1 MKHTLKPVPR
11 GPEARTAP
19 GSLPSPTSIALPDAE
34 LLLYERLPL
43 GRAADSLLRQL
54 IDDVHWRQ
62 EHITLFGK
70 THRQPRLIAW
80 YGDQQARYSYS
91 GKTYEPLPW
100 SDTLLHLKGLAEQV
114 SASRFNSV
122 LLNYYRDGR
131 DSMGLH
137 ADDEPE
143 LGPEPV
149 IASLSLGETRTLY
162 FRHRYRKNL
171 DTVNVALPPASLL
184 LMRGATQRYWKHGI
198 RKLSRACGPRINLT
212 FRYVYKSRSNP
223 S

>member
-1 MKHTLKPVPR
+1 MDHTLQPAPQ
-11 GPEARTAP
+11 GLEAGTAA
-19 GSLPSPTSIALPDAE
+19 GSAPAPANIPMPDAE
-34 LLLYERLPL
+34 VLLYTDLHL
-43 GRAADSLLRQL
+43 GCEADGLLRRL

-70 THRQPRLIAW
+70 THQQPRLVAW
-80 YGDQQARYSYS
+80 YGDQHARYRYS

-100 SDTLLHLKGLAEQV
+100 SDTLQQLKGLAERV

-162 FRHRYRKNL
+162 FRHRYRKDL
-171 DTVNVALPPASLL
+171 DTVNVALPAGSLL

-198 RKLSRACGPRINLT
+198 RKLARTCGPRINLT
-212 FRYVYKSRSNP
+212 FRHVYPGRSNP
-223 S
+223 A